1 MPARLHERRGAL
13 RDESGFT
20 LIELLVVLII
30 IGVLLAIAIPS
41 YLGFQK
47 KAQQT
52 AAMSD
57 VRQAIPD
64 AVAYYSDH
72 NSYAGMEAGDDT
84 TGLKGTYDSGMVV
97 QGVDGA
103 TDGIVSAVG
112 GSSNA
117 QKYCISAVDS
127 NHWAFVEGPGGQ
139 VQNGDT
145 QTTPVTSDP
154 CTGFTGS

>member
-1 MPARLHERRGAL
+1 MHSLRQRLNA

-57 VRQAIPD
+57 VRSAIPD
-64 AVAYYSDH
+64 AEAYYSDLG
-72 NSYAGMEAGDDT
+72 NYTAMTAAGLQT
-84 TGLKGTYDSGMVV
+84 TYDSGMQVV
-97 QGVDGA
+97 GVNGA
-103 TDGIVSAVG
+103 TQGISKAVVGSGSA
-112 GSSNA
+112 
-117 QKYCISAVDS
+117 QTYCISAVVS
-127 NHWAFVEGPGGQ
+127 GHWAHVVGPGGQ
-139 VQNGDT
+139 VTNDT
-145 QTTPVTSDP
+145 GASTDP
-154 CTGFTGS
+154 C

>member
-1 MPARLHERRGAL
+1 MHSLRQRLNV

-57 VRQAIPD
+57 VRSAIPD
-64 AVAYYSDH
+64 AEAWYSDKG
-72 NSYAGMEAGDDT
+72 NYTGMTAA
-84 TGLKGTYDSGMVV
+84 LLQSTYDSGLQVSS
-97 QGVDGA
+97 GGS
-103 TDGIVSAVG
+103 TGIVSAKVG
-112 GSSNA
+112 A
-117 QKYCISAVDS
+117 TDQDYCISAVDA
-127 NHWAFVEGPGGQ
+127 NHWAYVKGPGGQ
-139 VQNGDT
+139 VVNGDT
-145 QTTPVTSDP
+145 AATPVTADP
-154 CTGFTGS
+154 C

>member
-1 MPARLHERRGAL
+1 MHTLRQRLNA

-57 VRQAIPD
+57 VRSAIPD
-64 AVAYYSDH
+64 AEAYYSDN
-72 NSYAGMEAGDDT
+72 NSYASMDAST
-84 TGLKGTYDSGMVV
+84 LQTTYDSGMVISSSGST
-97 QGVDGA
+97 GV
-103 TDGIVSAVG
+103 VSAIP
-112 GSSNA
+112 GSANT
-117 QKYCISAVDS
+117 QKY
-127 NHWAFVEGPGGQ
+127 
-139 VQNGDT
+139 
-145 QTTPVTSDP
+145 
-154 CTGFTGS
+154 

>member
-1 MPARLHERRGAL
+1 LNTLRQRLNA

-57 VRQAIPD
+57 VRSAIPD
-64 AVAYYSDH
+64 AEAYYSDN
-72 NSYAGMEAGDDT
+72 NSYASMDASSLQT
-84 TGLKGTYDSGMVV
+84 TYDSGLVISSSGST
-97 QGVDGA
+97 GV
-103 TDGIVSAVG
+103 VSAIP
-112 GSSNA
+112 GSANT
-117 QKYCISAVDS
+117 QKYCISAVS
-127 NHWAFVEGPGGQ
+127 GGHWAHVEGPGGQ
-139 VQNGDT
+139 VTNDT
-145 QTTPVTSDP
+145 AATTDP
-154 CTGFTGS
+154 CTGFTGN